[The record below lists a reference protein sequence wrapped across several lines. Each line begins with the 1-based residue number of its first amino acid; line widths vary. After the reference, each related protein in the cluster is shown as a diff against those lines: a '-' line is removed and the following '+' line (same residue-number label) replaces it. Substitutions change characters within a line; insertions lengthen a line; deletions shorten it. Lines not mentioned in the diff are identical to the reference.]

1 MIIWM
6 AEILLKQIMQEKNI
20 KVNRLVPFLS
30 ISRSTVY
37 NILNGTTSPTI
48 DQLEEIAIALDVPI
62 EALYEIN
69 RCKKSKSVQDSG
81 RALQTTDDVL

>member
-69 RCKKSKSVQDSG
+69 RCKKPKSVQDSG